1 MCTCVYMHAYV
12 YVCIC
17 MHVCIYINLLVY
29 CRNMQENIC
38 FCVCTFNFLHQ
49 LIQDI
54 ITVVHRNPEIFIS
67 TQTATETVTVE
78 HSSGIRF
85 VSFQNFPNDPAN
97 ICLFK
102 FNNRNTRRKCEISSK
117 LATSRRHS
125 DLLLLTLSKFHT
137 FFQCFFY

>member
-1 MCTCVYMHAYV
+1 MCVYA
-12 YVCIC
+12 CIC
-17 MHVCIYINLLVY
+17 VNVHMYACVYIYKSASLY

-117 LATSRRHS
+117 LATIRRHS